1 MSPLDSS
8 LFVGPRY
15 GMDEVVE
22 LLKKE
27 MAAVQAEVAEIS
39 LHVGSGLEDD
49 LRSET
54 SRQAN
59 T

>member
-1 MSPLDSS
+1 
-8 LFVGPRY
+8 
-15 GMDEVVE
+15 MDEVVE